1 MSFDPLSYPYS
12 SRRTV
17 RYARAGMVA
26 TSQPLAA
33 SAGIEILRAGGN
45 AIDAAIATAVCLTVV
60 EPTSN
65 GIGGDSFTL
74 LWSEDK
80 LHGLNASGGAPAK
93 LTSELVRKTGH
104 ETMPLLGPLTVTVP
118 GAVSAW
124 GALSSRFGRLPFE
137 ELFKPAISIARAGF
151 AIAPTLGQVWASA
164 AAGFLRSLEGRP
176 YAAWFDTFAPGGRPP
191 QIGELWRAPD
201 HAQTLERIATLG
213 VADFYEGELAERI
226 ESFACEIGMPLR
238 GTDLAAYAPE
248 WVRPLSTR
256 YRDHEIW
263 EMPPNGQGMIAL
275 MALNIFQKLDLDTNN
290 PLIRQH
296 ALIEATK
303 SAFIDGQ
310 AHIADPAKI
319 AVPADWLLSD
329 DYAAERAR
337 DITDLAGVPIAFKPR
352 GSGTVYLATAD
363 GEGNMVSMIQS
374 NYKGFGSG
382 LVVPGTGIALHN
394 RGREFSLDPEAP
406 NALAPGKRPYHTII
420 PGFLT
425 YKERPVGPFGVMG
438 GYMQPQAHVQVVSN
452 LLDLGENPQA
462 ALDAPRWL
470 WSGGLNLSVEPHF
483 PIDLAQALARRG
495 HAVHRALDATG
506 FGRGQIIMRNDG
518 NGILAG
524 GSDPRTDGDVE
535 IC

>member
-1 MSFDPLSYPYS
+1 MSFDPLSYPYP

-33 SAGIEILRAGGN
+33 SAGVEILRAGGN
-45 AIDAAIATAVCLTVV
+45 AIDAAIATAACLTVV

-74 LWSEDK
+74 LWSQNE

-93 LTSELVRKTGH
+93 LTKEYVQARGH
-104 ETMPLLGPLTVTVP
+104 KTMPLIGPLTVTVP

-124 GALSSRFGRLPFE
+124 GALSSRFGRLPFI
-137 ELFKPAISIARAGF
+137 ELLKPAISVARAGF
-151 AIAPTLGQVWASA
+151 PIAPTLSQVWASA
-164 AAGFLRSLEGRP
+164 ATGFKDTLEGP
-176 YAAWFDTFAPGGRPP
+176 AYVPWFDTFAPDGRPP
-191 QIGELWRAPD
+191 KVGELWRAPD
-201 HAQTLERIATLG
+201 HACTLERIAIFG
-213 VADFYEGELAERI
+213 PADFYEGELAKRI
-226 ESFACEIGMPLR
+226 DAFAGEIGMPLR
-238 GTDLAAYAPE
+238 GADLAAYAPE
-248 WVRPLSTR
+248 WVRPLSTH
-256 YRDHEIW
+256 YREHEIW

-275 MALNIFQKLDLDTNN
+275 MALNIFQKLNMDTDN
-290 PLIRQH
+290 PLLRQH

-303 SAFIDGQ
+303 CAFMDGQ
-310 AHIADPAKI
+310 AHIADPAKV
-319 AVPADWLLSD
+319 AVPTDWLLSD

-337 DITDLAGVPIAFKPR
+337 GINERAAVPMAFKPR

-425 YKERPVGPFGVMG
+425 HAGRPVGPFGVMG
-438 GYMQPQAHVQVVSN
+438 GYMQPQGHVQVVTN

-470 WSGGLNLSVEPHF
+470 WSGGRNLSVEPHF

-495 HAVHRALDATG
+495 HVVHRALDATG
-506 FGRGQIIMRNDG
+506 FGRGQIIMRDAE
-518 NGILAG
+518 NGIFAG
-524 GSDPRTDGDVE
+524 GSDPRTDGDVQ
-535 IC
+535 IL